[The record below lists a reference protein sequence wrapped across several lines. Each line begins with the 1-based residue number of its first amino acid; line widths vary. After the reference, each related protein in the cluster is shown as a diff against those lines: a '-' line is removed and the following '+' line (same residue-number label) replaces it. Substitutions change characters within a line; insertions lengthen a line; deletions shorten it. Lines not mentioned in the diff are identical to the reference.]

1 MINTGPSFD
10 SHPTGSSS
18 LRGLDPRTRRRL
30 VLSAV
35 MRVTLTLVALIL
47 FYCLA
52 PIRTHAHFQPLARLI
67 AGLIVLG
74 VVVAFQIRGILSAKH
89 PEIRAAESIVT
100 AIGLFIVASALMD
113 LAISYHDPH
122 SFTERLDR
130 ITAMYFVIT
139 VVATVGFGDI
149 TARSDPA
156 RLVVTVQ
163 MLLNLTLIVVIARVF
178 IGLARRSLSERQTEQ
193 WPSDRPGPP

>member
-1 MINTGPSFD
+1 M
-10 SHPTGSSS
+10 GSSS
-18 LRGLDPRTRRRL
+18 LRGLDPRARRRL
-30 VLSAV
+30 VLAAV
-35 MRVTLTLVALIL
+35 ARVSFTLVGLL
-47 FYCLA
+47 VFYGVA
-52 PIRTHAHFQPLARLI
+52 PIRPEAHFDTVVHFVIGLAILC
-67 AGLIVLG
+67 G
-74 VVVAFQIRGILSAKH
+74 VVAFQVRAILRAKH

-100 AIGLFIVASALMD
+100 AIGLFIVASALTD
-113 LAISYHDPH
+113 LGLSIHEPH

-149 TARSDPA
+149 AAKTDAA

-178 IGLARRSLSERQTEQ
+178 IGLARHQLTGRQEERPLSDTA
-193 WPSDRPGPP
+193 GP

>member
-10 SHPTGSSS
+10 SHPMGSSS
-18 LRGLDPRTRRRL
+18 LRGLEPRARRRL
-30 VLSAV
+30 VLRAIA
-35 MRVTLTLVALIL
+35 RVTFTLVGLL
-47 FYCLA
+47 VFYSVA
-52 PIRTHAHFQPLARLI
+52 PLRANARLDTVVHFVI
-67 AGLIVLG
+67 GLAILCA
-74 VVVAFQIRGILSAKH
+74 VVAFQVRAILNAKH

-100 AIGLFIVASALMD
+100 AIGLFIVASALTD
-113 LAISYHDPH
+113 LGLSMHEPH

-149 TARSDPA
+149 AAKTDPA

-178 IGLARRSLSERQTEQ
+178 IGLARHSV
-193 WPSDRPGPP
+193 SDRQQAPQPPGGAGP